1 MQVITV
7 DRCLVRDTMIAL
19 KLPVKE
25 STAITT
31 DEKAFKP
38 AFTQKV

>member
-1 MQVITV
+1 MQTLTV

-25 STAITT
+25 SVNAV

-38 AFTQKV
+38 AFTQKI

>member
-1 MQVITV
+1 MQTLTV
-7 DRCLVRDTMIAL
+7 DRCLVRDNLIAL

-25 STAITT
+25 SAQLA

-38 AFTQKV
+38 AFTHKS